1 MVDPEHIIDFS
12 SSKPEEPNQFLQLDV
27 IDKSRQR
34 PVKRGRQGE
43 RLVRPSDERFGNNEN
58 FLVGE
63 FTPVQNYAEGLGCGW
78 LSGKFYWG
86 IGRKPFTVNTVVQ
99 GLMAHQR
106 IWTEA

>member
-12 SSKPEEPNQFLQLDV
+12 TSTVEKPNNFLQFDV
-27 IDKSRQR
+27 TDKTRQRQR

-63 FTPVQNYAEGLGCGW
+63 FRPVAKVGTGSDCGW
-78 LSGKFYWG
+78 LG
-86 IGRKPFTVNTVVQ
+86 
-99 GLMAHQR
+99 
-106 IWTEA
+106 E

>member
-63 FTPVQNYAEGLGCGW
+63 FRPTRIDHIGCEWLGDEFH
-78 LSGKFYWG
+78 KG
-86 IGRKPFTVNTVVQ
+86 IGEKLFTVKTV
-99 GLMAHQR
+99 
-106 IWTEA
+106 I

>member
-63 FTPVQNYAEGLGCGW
+63 FRPVKKVGDGGSSISCGW
-78 LSGKFYWG
+78 L
-86 IGRKPFTVNTVVQ
+86 GRKYHNQIGEGLFTVKTV
-99 GLMAHQR
+99 
-106 IWTEA
+106 I

>member
-63 FTPVQNYAEGLGCGW
+63 FKPIRNAEENVGCEWLG
-78 LSGKFYWG
+78 
-86 IGRKPFTVNTVVQ
+86 V
-99 GLMAHQR
+99 
-106 IWTEA
+106 

>member
-1 MVDPEHIIDFS
+1 MDPEHIIDFS
-12 SSKPEEPNQFLQLDV
+12 SSKPSEPNMFLQLDI

-63 FTPVQNYAEGLGCGW
+63 FRPVRQRDYTNDCRWLG
-78 LSGKFYWG
+78 
-86 IGRKPFTVNTVVQ
+86 
-99 GLMAHQR
+99 M
-106 IWTEA
+106 

>member
-63 FTPVQNYAEGLGCGW
+63 FRPVRGFDYDNTCAWLGDQFYE
-78 LSGKFYWG
+78 LIGKVA
-86 IGRKPFTVNTVVQ
+86 FTVNTVVQ

>member
-1 MVDPEHIIDFS
+1 MG
-12 SSKPEEPNQFLQLDV
+12 NQFLQLDV

-63 FTPVQNYAEGLGCGW
+63 FRPTRKDLERLSCNWLGFEFMATVDW
-78 LSGKFYWG
+78 N
-86 IGRKPFTVNTVVQ
+86 PFTVKTV
-99 GLMAHQR
+99 
-106 IWTEA
+106 I